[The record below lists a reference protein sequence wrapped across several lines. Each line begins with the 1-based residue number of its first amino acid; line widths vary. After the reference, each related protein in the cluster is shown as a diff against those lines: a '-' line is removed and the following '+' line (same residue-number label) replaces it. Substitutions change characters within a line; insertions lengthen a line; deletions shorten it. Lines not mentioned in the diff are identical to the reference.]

1 MHRLMFPDTDIS
13 HVREADEMGRLVVVA
28 DRRICGSDALG
39 LTDSDNLVLSVRWH
53 PVTDRE

>member
-1 MHRLMFPDTDIS
+1 MFPDTDIS